1 MKDYEKIVNNLMNQI
16 YYWRVRNIEP
26 DRIILG
32 IEIVKILHNST
43 CYIYESIDYDVVE
56 FMGTPVT
63 IDYKNKWIV
72 MACAGKEW
80 DMRNW
85 LDGNDGN

>member
-1 MKDYEKIVNNLMNQI
+1 MKDYGKIVDNLMNQI

-26 DRIILG
+26 TRIILG
-32 IEIVKILHNST
+32 IEIVKILQSST
-43 CYIYESIDYDVVE
+43 YYLHESIDYDIVE
-56 FMGTPVT
+56 FMGIPVT

-80 DMRNW
+80 DMRNF
-85 LDGNDGN
+85 LST